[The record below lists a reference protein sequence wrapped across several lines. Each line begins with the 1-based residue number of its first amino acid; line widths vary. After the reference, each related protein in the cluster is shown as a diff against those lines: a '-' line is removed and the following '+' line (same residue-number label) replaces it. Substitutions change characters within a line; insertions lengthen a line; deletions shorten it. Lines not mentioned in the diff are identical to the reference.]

1 MKTLRTKRHPATAGS
16 PTGTAGR
23 SRNPGSPGGQRLP
36 GAELN
41 RRQDMLNKTRA
52 KRKLTRKEQ
61 RDLDIEIGFMEGV
74 SQRDPKSCEAW
85 RVLSEDYARRGN
97 LEARLKADEQLA
109 RLEPNDPSVL
119 YNLACSYS
127 LKKQAERAV
136 NALSRAV
143 AKGFREFKWLLK
155 DPELGHVR
163 KNPLFKKVWTKISA
177 VQYHIS

>member
-1 MKTLRTKRHPATAGS
+1 MAMDFRAAL
-16 PTGTAGR
+16 
-23 SRNPGSPGGQRLP
+23 L
-36 GAELN
+36 
-41 RRQDMLNKTRA
+41 RRQDMLNKTKA

-74 SQRDPKSCEAW
+74 SQRDPRSCEAW

-97 LEARLKADEQLA
+97 LEARLRADEQLA

-127 LKKQAERAV
+127 LKKQAEPAV

-177 VQYHIS
+177 VQFHIS